1 MYGVLSLI
9 AFFVAAGTPDFT
21 LAAIAGL
28 VGFGLGFLSLREMQT
43 MGFFYNELEE
53 ADK

>member
-9 AFFVAAGTPDFT
+9 AFFVAAGTPDLT
-21 LAAIAGL
+21 LASVAGL